1 MLFWQEIKEP
11 LYILEYLERRKPSL
25 QVDNLSLRRF
35 SPVNYA
41 LPIQESVRCPYGNC
55 QFETLSGT
63 AMSSHQQNAKH
74 PGWQGMASDPVNGP
88 GSVRRKPAV
97 LLFTNGTTCITIC
110 SGIPNLW
117 HAQNAPSELGE
128 EAFLPTTSRT
138 LIQTTKSQVV
148 TSSNKPIA
156 NFLNCKELFSIAF
169 GWSP

>member
-11 LYILEYLERRKPSL
+11 LYILEYLERRKPAL

-63 AMSSHQQNAKH
+63 AMSSHQQSAKH
-74 PGWQGMASDPVNGP
+74 PGWQRYGERPSQRSWVCQEKGC
-88 GSVRRKPAV
+88 GSSFPQRNNLYNHMLGHSKPLA
-97 LLFTNGTTCITIC
+97 CPK
-110 SGIPNLW
+110 S
-117 HAQNAPSELGE
+117 SELGE
-128 EAFLPTTSRT
+128 EVVLPTTSRT

-156 NFLNCKELFSIAF
+156 NFLNRKELFSIAF